1 MVFDD
6 SIHFTSVSMALTLLE
21 EVLFSS
27 MGDEEAACFRRM
39 TEVCANSSSWG
50 STKPWPSQSFLPAAA
65 ELADSEV
72 QASWRLSLFKQWCH
86 NFLIPLLS
94 SCICS
99 PNDSPSLFDL
109 GHFSCS
115 LLLSRCF
122 PRCPWLSPLCVG
134 LLLSYPPLLL
144 TFFFFLSPWLYLAVL
159 WKNSILEAF
168 IIWSHSV
175 PVLCKE
181 PWATAFVQIV
191 VGQCLTF
198 QLPRWHQLGLT
209 SGASGDFFFLIKKQ
223 IHGISCCSL
232 V

>member
-27 MGDEEAACFRRM
+27 MGGEGAACFRRM
-39 TEVCANSSSWG
+39 TEVCANSPSWG
-50 STKPWPSQSFLPAAA
+50 STKPWPSQSFLPAAV

-72 QASWRLSLFKQWCH
+72 QASWRLSLFKQRCH
-86 NFLIPLLS
+86 DFLIPLLS

-99 PNDSPSLFDL
+99 PNDSPSLLDL

-144 TFFFFLSPWLYLAVL
+144 TFFFFFKPLTLSGSSLEELHSRGFHYLVSLSSCSLQRAL
-159 WKNSILEAF
+159 GHRICPNSRWPMFNVPAAQVT
-168 IIWSHSV
+168 SV
-175 PVLCKE
+175 G
-181 PWATAFVQIV
+181 TDI
-191 VGQCLTF
+191 
-198 QLPRWHQLGLT
+198 RGL
-209 SGASGDFFFLIKKQ
+209 FFFKLKSKSM
-223 IHGISCCSL
+223 G
-232 V
+232 